1 MTQVYILAGVGVA
14 LLIAGIIIGKIGSS
28 RCKSALIVLGFFL
41 GFAGVITGW
50 FGYEKF
56 MVMPTEYSVTS
67 YREVDGGY
75 KVTLASDVKGFTGG
89 TIQISE
95 AEAISLNLKVYD
107 DEGNLKWVGGTI
119 KESRRWI
126 SDHRDS

>member
-1 MTQVYILAGVGVA
+1 
-14 LLIAGIIIGKIGSS
+14 
-28 RCKSALIVLGFFL
+28 
-41 GFAGVITGW
+41 
-50 FGYEKF
+50 
-56 MVMPTEYSVTS
+56 MVMPTKYSVTS

>member
-1 MTQVYILAGVGVA
+1 MTQVYILAGIGAA
-14 LLIAGIIIGKIGSS
+14 LLITGIIIGKIGSS

-56 MVMPTEYSVTS
+56 MLIPTEYSITN

-75 KVTLASDVKGFTGG
+75 KVTLSSDVKGAHWRNYSNFR
-89 TIQISE
+89 S
-95 AEAISLNLKVYD
+95 
-107 DEGNLKWVGGTI
+107 
-119 KESRRWI
+119 
-126 SDHRDS
+126 